1 MCEVLY
7 MLHKYM
13 DVKFWSYSK
22 FVWFTAGKLD
32 NETQTMMKKPRCGV
46 KDKFEFEED
55 GQTSGRNT
63 SAGIHSEDN
72 DSASDCNCQGPG

>member
-1 MCEVLY
+1 
-7 MLHKYM
+7 
-13 DVKFWSYSK
+13 
-22 FVWFTAGKLD
+22 
-32 NETQTMMKKPRCGV
+32 MMKKPRCGV